1 MPARRKTIWLGGWQ
15 HWLWALVSLPTCRS
29 TPVIGKHVDWSF
41 SQGCRDACCRQAS
54 LFYPAQPHAAPA
66 RLHAAREVDVRRA
79 PAPAASSVPG
89 PGVGTHHPRALI
101 GHKKMLS
108 TVDFPSPRASL
119 LQSRAWCRRY
129 VASEPRHR
137 SGRGRR
143 PELSPTGMRRCGGC
157 RHEYL
162 SYDQSDRLLRP
173 QHRLGIGQHCKVC
186 ASSALQG

>member
-1 MPARRKTIWLGGWQ
+1 MPALRKTIWLGGWQ

-54 LFYPAQPHAAPA
+54 LFYPAQRHAAPA

-79 PAPAASSVPG
+79 RRQRRPPCQGPVWNPPPAGANRSQKNAFDG
-89 PGVGTHHPRALI
+89 R
-101 GHKKMLS
+101 
-108 TVDFPSPRASL
+108 FPSPRASL

-137 SGRGRR
+137 SGADGVRAQPNWNAPLRR
-143 PELSPTGMRRCGGC
+143 VSP
-157 RHEYL
+157 
-162 SYDQSDRLLRP
+162 
-173 QHRLGIGQHCKVC
+173 
-186 ASSALQG
+186 